1 MNKPKPNLGGKQW
14 FSLLVGAAI
23 TAALLTWVVRDVDW
37 RAVGESLARSHWG
50 WFGVG
55 WVAYLITYV
64 IRAVRWGTL
73 LNTQH
78 YGSTFGQRHTAIYI
92 GFGANSVLPAALG
105 EVLRAGLLGRQAGV
119 PFEASLGSIFAERML
134 DIGVVLLFL
143 ILPLM
148 LQAVPAVPGF
158 SVVLILALAT
168 VLLLL
173 WGLCLLGA
181 RHPAQTVA
189 RLSPLWGRL
198 RHSRLQQRLQ
208 VGVLHFLQGLS
219 ALSQPQRLL
228 ILFLQTL
235 LIWLLNGVTYWTG
248 LLAIQEW
255 VPGYLGAL
263 FIQSGTALA
272 IAIPSTPGYLGPFE
286 ASLQVLLGL
295 YQIPAE
301 TILSYAIALR
311 FLMYITIPI
320 IAAGLVIQMG
330 LPAVLGA
337 YRTARITE
345 KP

>member
-1 MNKPKPNLGGKQW
+1 MSRPTARGKQW
-14 FSLLVGAAI
+14 LSLLLGTAI
-23 TAALLTWVVRDVDW
+23 TAALLTWVLRDVEW
-37 RAVGESLARSHWG
+37 WAVGESLAKSHWG
-50 WFGVG
+50 WFVVG
-55 WVAYLITYV
+55 WVAYLATYG

-73 LNTQH
+73 LQTQH
-78 YGSTFGQRHTAIYI
+78 YASTFGQRHTAIYI
-92 GFGANSVLPAALG
+92 GFGANSVLPASLG
-105 EVLRAGLLGRQAGV
+105 EVVRAGLLSRQAGV

-143 ILPLM
+143 ILPL
-148 LQAVPAVPGF
+148 LLKAVPTVPDL
-158 SVVLILALAT
+158 SLMLILTLAT

-189 RLSPLWGRL
+189 RLKPWWGRF
-198 RHSRLQQRLQ
+198 RNHRLQQRLQ
-208 VGVLHFLQGLS
+208 VGMLHFLQGLS

-228 ILFLQTL
+228 ILFLQTCM
-235 LIWLLNGVTYWTG
+235 IWLLNSITYWTG

-255 VPGYLGAL
+255 TPGFLGAL
-263 FIQSGTALA
+263 FIQSGAALA

-295 YQIPAE
+295 YHIRTE

-311 FLMYITIPI
+311 FLMYVTIPI

-330 LPAVLGA
+330 LPTVLAA
-337 YRTARITE
+337 YRTARSTE
-345 KP
+345 KS